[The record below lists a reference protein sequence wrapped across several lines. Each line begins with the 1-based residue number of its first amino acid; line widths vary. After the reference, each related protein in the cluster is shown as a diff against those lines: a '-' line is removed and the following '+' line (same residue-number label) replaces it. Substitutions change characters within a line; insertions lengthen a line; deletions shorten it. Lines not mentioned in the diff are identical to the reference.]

1 MSLCIELQ
9 KRFINNYNEGIYP
22 DMETARLAFEAY
34 WETLEV
40 TARKVYKI
48 LQDKYGKGSG
58 IVSVPTVLEA
68 IKFMTEANDE
78 YIMEV
83 YRVMIMPNTSYHKF
97 ITEKQGGG
105 VVL

>member
-1 MSLCIELQ
+1 MSLYINLQ
-9 KRFINNYNEGIYP
+9 KEFIDRYHKGIYP

-34 WETLEV
+34 WTELEV
-40 TARKVYKI
+40 TARKVYKT
-48 LQDKYGKGSG
+48 LQNKYGKGSG
-58 IVSVPTVLEA
+58 IVSVPTVLET
-68 IKFMTEANDE
+68 IKFITEANDE

-83 YRVMIMPNTSYHKF
+83 YRVMIMPKTEYHEY

>member
-1 MSLCIELQ
+1 MSLYIDLQ
-9 KRFINNYNEGIYP
+9 LRFIDNYHKGIYP

-34 WETLEV
+34 W
-40 TARKVYKI
+40 KI
-48 LQDKYGKGSG
+48 LEIFAWKAYKTLQNKYGKGSG
-58 IVSVPTVLEA
+58 IVSVPTVLDT
-68 IKFMTEANDE
+68 IKFITEANDE

-83 YRVMIMPNTSYHKF
+83 YQVMIMPKTEYHEY

>member
-1 MSLCIELQ
+1 MSLYINLQ
-9 KRFINNYNEGIYP
+9 KRFIDNFHKGIYP
-22 DMETARLAFEAY
+22 DMGATRLAFEAY
-34 WETLEV
+34 WQILEIN
-40 TARKVYKI
+40 AWKAYKT

-58 IVSVPTVLEA
+58 IVSVPTVLDT
-68 IKFMTEANDE
+68 IKFITEANDE

-83 YRVMIMPNTSYHKF
+83 YQVMIMPKTEYHKY

>member
-1 MSLCIELQ
+1 MSLYFDLQ
-9 KRFINNYNEGIYP
+9 KHFISNYHKGIYP

-34 WETLEV
+34 WKTLEIY
-40 TARKVYKI
+40 AWEAYKT

-58 IVSVPTVLEA
+58 IVSVPTVLET
-68 IKFMTEANDE
+68 IKFITEANDE

-83 YRVMIMPNTSYHKF
+83 YQVMIMPKTEYHEY

>member
-1 MSLCIELQ
+1 MSLYIELQ
-9 KRFINNYNEGIYP
+9 KEFIDRYRKGIYP

-68 IKFMTEANDE
+68 IKFITEANDE

-83 YRVMIMPNTSYHKF
+83 YKVMIMPKTEYHDY

>member
-1 MSLCIELQ
+1 MSLYIDLQ
-9 KRFINNYNEGIYP
+9 KEFIDHYHKGIYL
-22 DMETARLAFEAY
+22 DMVTARNAFEAY

-40 TARKVYKI
+40 TARKVYKA

-58 IVSVPTVLEA
+58 IVSVSTVLDT

-83 YRVMIMPNTSYHKF
+83 YQVMIMPKTEYHEY

>member
-1 MSLCIELQ
+1 MSLYIELQ
-9 KRFINNYNEGIYP
+9 KEFINRYHKGIYP
-22 DMETARLAFEAY
+22 DMGTARLAFEAY
-34 WETLEV
+34 WQILET
-40 TARKVYKI
+40 TARKVYKT
-48 LQDKYGKGSG
+48 LQNKYGKGSG

-83 YRVMIMPNTSYHKF
+83 YRVMIMPKTEYHEY

-105 VVL
+105 IVL

>member
-1 MSLCIELQ
+1 MSLYIDLQ
-9 KRFINNYNEGIYP
+9 KEFIDRYHKGIYP
-22 DMETARLAFEAY
+22 DMGAARLAFEAY
-34 WETLEV
+34 WQILEIYAWKAYKTL
-40 TARKVYKI
+40 
-48 LQDKYGKGSG
+48 QNKYGKGSG
-58 IVSVPTVLEA
+58 IVSVPTVLET
-68 IKFMTEANDE
+68 IKFITEANDE